1 MRAAKIASRLASAL
15 GALAP
20 ALQPLTRLSLRLDR
34 SNPVASF
41 AELNRRTGGEWGL
54 KNVVFE
60 KDPELFALFMQYGLH
75 QRAQI
80 LQDLAYLKFFEAHP
94 GEGFFVEVGVGDG
107 THLSNSHLFEKQ
119 FGWDGLLVEPNPA
132 FHDRIRASR
141 SASLETSAAFDS
153 AGRMDFV
160 CSGEL
165 SGLVAETGRDH
176 HRREGRIVAVPTAT
190 LTEIFQRH
198 SVPER
203 IQFLSIDTEGAELNV
218 LRGLDFSKYAVDF
231 VAVEHNFDAAKRDA
245 INRLMADRGF
255 RNVSSAAALWD
266 DWFVRQA

>member
-1 MRAAKIASRLASAL
+1 MRAAKVASRFASAFGSL
-15 GALAP
+15 SPVLHP
-20 ALQPLTRLSLRLDR
+20 FSRLSLRLDR
-34 SNPVASF
+34 YNPVASF

-80 LQDLAYLKFFEAHP
+80 LQDLAYLKHFGVP
-94 GEGFFVEVGVGDG
+94 DRGGFFVEVGVGDG
-107 THLSNSHLFEKQ
+107 IHLSNTHLFEKQ

-132 FHDRIRASR
+132 FHDPIRASR
-141 SASLETSAAFDS
+141 SASLETSAAFDA
-153 AGRMDFV
+153 AGSMDFV

-165 SGLVAETGRDH
+165 SGLTNGTGRDH
-176 HRREGRIVAVPTAT
+176 RRREGRIVEVPTAT

-203 IQFLSIDTEGAELNV
+203 IQFLSIDTEGSELNV
-218 LRGLDFSKYAVDF
+218 LQGLDFTRYAVDF
-231 VAVEHNFDAAKRDA
+231 VVVEHNFDAEKREA
-245 INRLMADRGF
+245 VARLMADRGF
-255 RNVSSAAALWD
+255 RNASSAASLWD
-266 DWFVRQA
+266 DWFVRLA